1 MLGLVT
7 GKLTGIDQDPNEF
20 RKSTGNLEI
29 VFLFFVRTAAGC
41 SQTWHH
47 SFEADSF

>member
-29 VFLFFVRTAAGC
+29 MFLFLFKRRQAV
-41 SQTWHH
+41 HN
-47 SFEADSF
+47 SFEADAF